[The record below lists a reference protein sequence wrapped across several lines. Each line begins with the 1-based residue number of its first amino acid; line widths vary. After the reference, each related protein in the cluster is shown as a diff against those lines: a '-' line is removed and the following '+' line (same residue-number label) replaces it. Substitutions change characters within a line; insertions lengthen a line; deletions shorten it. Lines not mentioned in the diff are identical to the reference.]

1 MNQIIKNTIILFVIT
16 LVAGICLGTVH
27 DITLDPIAQAQ
38 EAAATKTY
46 QEVYP
51 DAASFDEPQELADA
65 VTAAADSISEWGFG
79 KVTINDA
86 KEALDASGNQIGY
99 LITSTSAESYGGN
112 VQIAVGITNEG
123 ELTGIGFLSISDTPG
138 LGMRAKEPDFSL
150 SARKLRT
157 WKLQRQARLQI
168 IRLKPSVVQRS
179 LPRQSPTRQMQLS
192 ISWLTAWHS
201 RRWKDY
207 E

>member
-65 VTAAADSISEWGFG
+65 VTAAADSISDLEKLPSMMQKKRWMQAATRS
-79 KVTINDA
+79 VT
-86 KEALDASGNQIGY
+86 
-99 LITSTSAESYGGN
+99 
-112 VQIAVGITNEG
+112 
-123 ELTGIGFLSISDTPG
+123 
-138 LGMRAKEPDFSL
+138 
-150 SARKLRT
+150 
-157 WKLQRQARLQI
+157 
-168 IRLKPSVVQRS
+168 
-179 LPRQSPTRQMQLS
+179 
-192 ISWLTAWHS
+192 
-201 RRWKDY
+201 
-207 E
+207 

>member
-123 ELTGIGFLSISDTPG
+123 ELTG
-138 LGMRAKEPDFSL
+138 MRAKEPDFKDQFIGKKAENL
-150 SARKLRT
+150 EVTKTGASADN
-157 WKLQRQARLQI
+157 QI
-168 IRLKPSVVQRS
+168 EA
-179 LPRQSPTRQMQLS
+179 
-192 ISWLTAWHS
+192 ISGATITSKAVTNATDAAIYFVANCLAQ
-201 RRWKDY
+201 
-207 E
+207 

>member
-65 VTAAADSISEWGFG
+65 VTLQRTA
-79 KVTINDA
+79 
-86 KEALDASGNQIGY
+86 
-99 LITSTSAESYGGN
+99 
-112 VQIAVGITNEG
+112 
-123 ELTGIGFLSISDTPG
+123 
-138 LGMRAKEPDFSL
+138 SL
-150 SARKLRT
+150 SGDLEKLPSMMQKKR
-157 WKLQRQARLQI
+157 WMQAATR
-168 IRLKPSVVQRS
+168 SV
-179 LPRQSPTRQMQLS
+179 T
-192 ISWLTAWHS
+192 
-201 RRWKDY
+201 
-207 E
+207 

>member
-112 VQIAVGITNEG
+112 VQI
-123 ELTGIGFLSISDTPG
+123 
-138 LGMRAKEPDFSL
+138 
-150 SARKLRT
+150 
-157 WKLQRQARLQI
+157 

>member
-65 VTAAADSISEWGFG
+65 VTAAA
-79 KVTINDA
+79 
-86 KEALDASGNQIGY
+86 
-99 LITSTSAESYGGN
+99 
-112 VQIAVGITNEG
+112 
-123 ELTGIGFLSISDTPG
+123 
-138 LGMRAKEPDFSL
+138 SL
-150 SARKLRT
+150 SGDLEKLPSMMQKKR
-157 WKLQRQARLQI
+157 WMQAATR
-168 IRLKPSVVQRS
+168 SV
-179 LPRQSPTRQMQLS
+179 T
-192 ISWLTAWHS
+192 
-201 RRWKDY
+201 
-207 E
+207 

>member
-138 LGMRAKEPDFSL
+138 LGMRISRISL

>member
-65 VTAAADSISEWGFG
+65 VTAAADSIICLLVDKRFSNFYN
-79 KVTINDA
+79 I
-86 KEALDASGNQIGY
+86 
-99 LITSTSAESYGGN
+99 
-112 VQIAVGITNEG
+112 VQHSVG
-123 ELTGIGFLSISDTPG
+123 
-138 LGMRAKEPDFSL
+138 
-150 SARKLRT
+150 
-157 WKLQRQARLQI
+157 
-168 IRLKPSVVQRS
+168 
-179 LPRQSPTRQMQLS
+179 
-192 ISWLTAWHS
+192 
-201 RRWKDY
+201 
-207 E
+207 

>member
-138 LGMRAKEPDFSL
+138 LGMRAKGQLYPQLLEAFADDDVEVINIGDSQR
-150 SARKLRT
+150 ARRIIDGTMEGRNILYHLT
-157 WKLQRQARLQI
+157 QRGYL
-168 IRLKPSVVQRS
+168 
-179 LPRQSPTRQMQLS
+179 
-192 ISWLTAWHS
+192 
-201 RRWKDY
+201 D
-207 E
+207 

>member
-86 KEALDASGNQIGY
+86 KEAL
-99 LITSTSAESYGGN
+99 
-112 VQIAVGITNEG
+112 QIAVGITNEG

-138 LGMRAKEPDFSL
+138 LGMRAKEPDFKDQFIGKKAENL
-150 SARKLRT
+150 EVTKTGASADN
-157 WKLQRQARLQI
+157 QI
-168 IRLKPSVVQRS
+168 EA
-179 LPRQSPTRQMQLS
+179 
-192 ISWLTAWHS
+192 ISGATITSKAVTNATDAAIYFVANCLAQ
-201 RRWKDY
+201 
-207 E
+207 

>member
-51 DAASFDEPQELADA
+51 DAASLMNRQELADA

-86 KEALDASGNQIGY
+86 KEDAGCKRQPDR
-99 LITSTSAESYGGN
+99 LPDTSNLRRELRRQRADRSWYHQRGRAEP
-112 VQIAVGITNEG
+112 V
-123 ELTGIGFLSISDTPG
+123 
-138 LGMRAKEPDFSL
+138 
-150 SARKLRT
+150 
-157 WKLQRQARLQI
+157 
-168 IRLKPSVVQRS
+168 SVS
-179 LPRQSPTRQMQLS
+179 
-192 ISWLTAWHS
+192 
-201 RRWKDY
+201 
-207 E
+207 

>member
-86 KEALDASGNQIGY
+86 KEALDASGNQIG
-99 LITSTSAESYGGN
+99 GN

-138 LGMRAKEPDFSL
+138 LGMRAKEPDFKDQFIGKKAENL
-150 SARKLRT
+150 EVTKTGASADN
-157 WKLQRQARLQI
+157 QI
-168 IRLKPSVVQRS
+168 EA
-179 LPRQSPTRQMQLS
+179 
-192 ISWLTAWHS
+192 ISGATITSKAVTNATDAAIYFVANCLAQ
-201 RRWKDY
+201 
-207 E
+207 

>member
-112 VQIAVGITNEG
+112 VQIAVGISNEG

-138 LGMRAKEPDFSL
+138 LGMRAKEPDFKEAENL
-150 SARKLRT
+150 EVTKTGASADN
-157 WKLQRQARLQI
+157 QI
-168 IRLKPSVVQRS
+168 EA
-179 LPRQSPTRQMQLS
+179 
-192 ISWLTAWHS
+192 ISGATITSKAVTNATDAAIYFVANCLAQ
-201 RRWKDY
+201 
-207 E
+207 

>member
-86 KEALDASGNQIGY
+86 
-99 LITSTSAESYGGN
+99 TSTSAESYGGN
-112 VQIAVGITNEG
+112 VQIAVGISNEG

-138 LGMRAKEPDFSL
+138 LGMRAKEPDFKDQFIGKKAENL
-150 SARKLRT
+150 EVTKTGASADN
-157 WKLQRQARLQI
+157 QI
-168 IRLKPSVVQRS
+168 EA
-179 LPRQSPTRQMQLS
+179 
-192 ISWLTAWHS
+192 ISGATITSKAVTNATDAAIYFVANCLAQ
-201 RRWKDY
+201 
-207 E
+207 

>member
-99 LITSTSAESYGGN
+99 LITSTSAE
-112 VQIAVGITNEG
+112 IAVGITNEG

-138 LGMRAKEPDFSL
+138 LGMRAKEPDFKDQFIGKKAENL
-150 SARKLRT
+150 EVTKTGASADN
-157 WKLQRQARLQI
+157 QI
-168 IRLKPSVVQRS
+168 EA
-179 LPRQSPTRQMQLS
+179 
-192 ISWLTAWHS
+192 ISGATITSKAVTNATDAAIYFVANCLAQ
-201 RRWKDY
+201 
-207 E
+207 